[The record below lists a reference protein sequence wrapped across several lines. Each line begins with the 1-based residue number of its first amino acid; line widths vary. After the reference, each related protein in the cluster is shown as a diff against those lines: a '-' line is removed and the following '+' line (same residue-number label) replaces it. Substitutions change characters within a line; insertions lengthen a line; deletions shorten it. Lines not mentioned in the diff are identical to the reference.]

1 MRAIYL
7 TGFMGSG
14 KTTIAE
20 KLSFELTVPTIDTD
34 DHIEEV
40 TGKAIPDIFASEGEE
55 VFRKYE
61 SQSLESIPNKNIIIS
76 TGGGIILKE
85 QNREFMKKHGIVI
98 YLHCDPEEI
107 LKRLEGDS
115 SRPLLKGDN
124 RKAKVESIFSERL
137 PLYREAHF
145 EIDTTNRSVSEI
157 VDEIQDII
165 G

>member
-1 MRAIYL
+1 MKAIYL

-20 KLSFELTVPTIDTD
+20 KLSFELAVPAIDTD
-34 DHIEEV
+34 DHVEEV
-40 TGKAIPDIFASEGEE
+40 TGKAIQDIFSSEGEE
-55 VFRKYE
+55 AFRKYE
-61 SQSLESIPNKNIIIS
+61 SQSLETLPNKNVIIS

-85 QNREFMKKHGIVI
+85 QNREYMRKHGTVI
-98 YLHCDPEEI
+98 YLHCEPEEI

-115 SRPLLKGDN
+115 SRPLLAGDN
-124 RKAKVESIFSERL
+124 KQVKVQSIFSERL

-157 VDEIQDII
+157 ANEIQGII